1 MKAQLSTWLQRM
13 LCAVVCAS
21 TTLVVAQPVQP
32 AQAVQAVPTPKLG
45 IFYFPG
51 WKNGALGL
59 AYPQPWEPIKRFP
72 ARQPLLGWYDEGQV
86 SVMEQHLAWMA
97 SHALDYVV
105 FDWYWGGERPVLDH
119 ALKAY
124 RASTGKGKVKYAVM
138 WANHEEQAA
147 PAAHIVAM
155 VEHLARN
162 HFTTPEYLK
171 VDGKPLLFIMEPGKV
186 DRSAIA
192 AGMNHRQLNERFQA
206 AARAVGLPGIMLV
219 GGANGGV
226 NGVTQ
231 NAKAW
236 GYSAYFIYTYGA
248 GLNGMT
254 RRQPR
259 VAHSYEEF
267 DENYREHWDWFMKN
281 SDLPYVLPMTS
292 GFDRSPWGG
301 SADPRHDLSSSTV
314 EQFTRHITAGRDL
327 IRREP
332 SKTMNMGLLC
342 CWNEFGEG
350 SYIEPTKG
358 QGMSYLRA
366 VKSVFGQP

>member
-1 MKAQLSTWLQRM
+1 MKRRALVWLQSVLGSM
-13 LCAVVCAS
+13 ILAWVAVAA
-21 TTLVVAQPVQP
+21 AQSPPSP
-32 AQAVQAVPTPKLG
+32 APKVG
-45 IFYFPG
+45 VFYFPG
-51 WKNGALGL
+51 WKEGALGL
-59 AYPQPWEPIKRFP
+59 AYPKPWEPIKRFP
-72 ARQPLLGWYDEGQV
+72 EREPMLGWYDEGRV

-124 RASTGKGKVKYAVM
+124 RASSGKSKVPYAVM
-138 WANHEEQAA
+138 WANHEEQVA

-155 VEHLARN
+155 VEHLARH

-186 DRSAIA
+186 NRSAMG
-192 AGMNHRQLNERFQA
+192 AGMNHRQLSERFQA
-206 AARAVGLPGIMLV
+206 AARAAGLPGVMLV

-236 GYSAYFIYTYGA
+236 GYSAYFIYSYASGV
-248 GLNGMT
+248 NGT
-254 RRQPR
+254 RGQPR
-259 VAHSYEEF
+259 ESHNYAEF
-267 DENYREHWDWFMKN
+267 DDNFREHWAWFMKN
-281 SDLPYVLPMTS
+281 GDMPYVIPMS
-292 GFDRSPWGG
+292 AGFDRRPWGG
-301 SADPRHDLSSSTV
+301 SADPKHDLSVSTL
-314 EQFTRHITAGRDL
+314 EQFTRHLTAGRDL

-332 SKTMNMGLLC
+332 AKTLGMGLIC

-350 SYIEPTKG
+350 SYIEPTKA
-358 QGMSYLRA
+358 QGMNYLRA